1 MSNLNN
7 ITSKMLENAE
17 AKKEQI
23 LATAQKEKQATLEK
37 FEANGKNEEATI
49 LKKAK
54 QDAEDKKERMISH
67 ATLEVRNNILQEKQ
81 EKIQDVFSSAL
92 EKLKQMDE
100 ATFSQF
106 LKTAVEGSSFQG
118 DIQLIFGSETPLK
131 SVSDTVAEINKELT
145 STGKKII
152 LNKEMKNNMSG
163 FILEQNGIELNYS
176 FEALVSSMKEELEF
190 EVATILFQK

>member
-100 ATFSQF
+100 AAFSQF